1 MKKQNLILFV
11 VLAAILGL
19 GSMGTYKA
27 GSGHVE
33 VVEDNVKL
41 VETNNTLKEENK
53 KLTEENSELKG
64 VADSLVVE
72 GQYLKEAVTTLETKV
87 DDYEVRKENV
97 VRSDNTDDEYIKSYT
112 ITIPIPEISDST
124 N

>member
-1 MKKQNLILFV
+1 MKKQNLILFG
-11 VLAAILGL
+11 VLAGILGL

-41 VETNNTLKEENK
+41 VKTNTSLKEENT
-53 KLTEENSELKG
+53 KLTTENKELK
-64 VADSLVVE
+64 VATDSLITE
-72 GQYLKEAVTTLETKV
+72 GEQLKESVSTLETKV
-87 DDYEVRKENV
+87 GDYEVKMENV
-97 VRSDNTDDEYIKSYT
+97 VKSSNTDDEYSKPYT
-112 ITIPIPEISDST
+112 ITIPIQEISDST